1 MNNLIRHGAVW
12 VLCAALAGGLWGCA
26 SPGGVVMPPDGL
38 VSDGDGALLPAEKPD
53 APTSGEPESDPAI
66 DSGKDEP
73 DPRAEAEAQREAEA
87 QARREAAEQKA
98 AEARAKKEAAAQAK
112 AEAIAQR
119 EAEAQAKKEAEA
131 RARAESE
138 AQREAEAQA
147 RREAAEQKAAE
158 ARARKEAAAKAK
170 AEAAA
175 QREAEAQAKKEA
187 EAQARAEAE
196 AKKEAEAQAKR
207 EAAEQKAAEARAKK
221 EAAAQAK
228 VEPNSTPD
236 DQSDRYVLMPG
247 DEVELLIFREP
258 EMSGVFRLNESGE
271 LRHPVAGTIPLSEMT
286 LHEAE
291 EELIR
296 YLARD
301 YLVDP
306 RLVLR
311 IVSARSSQVVLL
323 GEVMEPGVY
332 SLPYGEGLTLLQ
344 AIAGAG
350 GFTELASPERI
361 RIVRRQADGT
371 TTTLRVRMSDLTRG
385 KGGKQDVPLQP
396 NDVIMVD
403 EVFF

>member
-1 MNNLIRHGAVW
+1 MRAWMNNLIRHGAVW

-87 QARREAAEQKA
+87 QAR
-98 AEARAKKEAAAQAK
+98 
-112 AEAIAQR
+112 
-119 EAEAQAKKEAEA
+119 
-131 RARAESE
+131 
-138 AQREAEAQA
+138 
-147 RREAAEQKAAE
+147 
-158 ARARKEAAAKAK
+158 
-170 AEAAA
+170 
-175 QREAEAQAKKEA
+175 
-187 EAQARAEAE
+187 
-196 AKKEAEAQAKR
+196 R